1 MEDNIK
7 RRCYDKRLN
16 KDNYTYAQKRLGSVG
31 MNDDIMKDT
40 VHFLEKENR
49 YLKKKVKSIGIML
62 GIVIRELENNGYNF
76 SFPYKK
82 TIPARFRDNRHETIN
97 RNNENAS
104 APFRDNRRETI
115 NRNNEN
121 TLAPFRDNRHE
132 NINRN
137 NENATVSPD
146 YDPRLTERLVNE
158 IRNSVEIPEVE
169 DDLPF

>member
-82 TIPARFRDNRHETIN
+82 TIPDRFRDNRHETIN
-97 RNNENAS
+97 RNNENALD
-104 APFRDNRRETI
+104 PFHENRHETI

-121 TLAPFRDNRHE
+121 TIQQQA
-132 NINRN
+132 
-137 NENATVSPD
+137 
-146 YDPRLTERLVNE
+146 YDHRLTERLVDE
-158 IRNSVEIPEVE
+158 IRNTVEIPSVE